1 MALHMFAEE
10 LEIEHPIEPDVD
22 SIVRKVLNWSDDW
35 QTKIDEAPKKALA
48 RKLMNLDAY
57 WLEKIQSDQGI
68 GHHNVNFGLCAR
80 QLDIQGKS
88 LVYKTCY
95 TLLTSSQT
103 LHLTNSISIGRNFTS
118 PSWLYVLHML
128 FHIHKYCG

>member
-22 SIVRKVLNWSDDW
+22 SIVRKVLNWSDNW
-35 QTKIDEAPKKALA
+35 QTKIDEAPKKALG

-57 WLEKIQSDQGI
+57 WLEKIQGDQHISGI

-88 LVYKTCY
+88 LVYKTC
-95 TLLTSSQT
+95 
-103 LHLTNSISIGRNFTS
+103 
-118 PSWLYVLHML
+118 
-128 FHIHKYCG
+128 C